1 MTQLFVTAFCIF
13 HCLGMQK
20 GFAGM
25 IKVGISHDNTCVVL
39 AFIFN
44 TWAWIQEPLRVPNTI
59 REKNNCF
66 EVQNWSCGHEKHAG
80 INLTNDFLL

>member
-13 HCLGMQK
+13 HCLGIRK

-25 IKVGISHDNTCVVL
+25 IKGGISHYNMVL
-39 AFIFN
+39 SFIFN
-44 TWAWIQEPLRVPNTI
+44 TWAWIQEALRIPNTI

-66 EVQNWSCGHEKHAG
+66 EIQNWAC
-80 INLTNDFLL
+80 